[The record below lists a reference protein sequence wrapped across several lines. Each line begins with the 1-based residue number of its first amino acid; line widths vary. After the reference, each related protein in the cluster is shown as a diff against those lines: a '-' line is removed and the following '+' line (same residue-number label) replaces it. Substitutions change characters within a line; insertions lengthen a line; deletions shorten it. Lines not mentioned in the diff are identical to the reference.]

1 MPLPKVIYSLLALSS
16 LGVTAITA
24 ASFLPAGPPAN
35 GGLAGPDS
43 YSAAEFSRHLQS
55 QASGRTGRLLLDHH
69 CLQSD
74 ATAPDLREAARSRL
88 LNAGILTSAI
98 VCGLDHEQY
107 GAADAESDPR
117 DYAIEPLRDRHY
129 GLNLIDAPAAVVQD
143 DRRWLKHTLSP
154 GETLGTAWSTWGL
167 RLQTLYQL
175 LADAEHAAILNRVH
189 PGQEVA
195 ALLDDDGALQK
206 LRLWRDREAGT
217 EWVRDAETD
226 AYTRQDIG
234 NLREITHRAVTG
246 DVQGGVAAS
255 VAVVEALSV
264 AEAAVLGGVLDRYLL
279 PSPEETRNG
288 DWYTLLI
295 EHETFT
301 GDDTPYEIRLLAF
314 SYSGEALTVSAAR
327 HLDGRFYTPDG
338 HDLLPPFDRH
348 PFVGEYRLTSG
359 YNKGR
364 RHPVTGRIAPH
375 RGTDFSMPV
384 GTPLVAPA
392 NGTVIEVDSH
402 PLAGKFIV
410 IEHSQGYSTRYL
422 HLKQALVH
430 VGQSVQRGEQI
441 ALSGN
446 SGLTTSPHLHYE
458 LHVDGRAVDA
468 MQVDLPRSEP
478 LVGEDLAEFQRIAQP
493 LLAELRERASARQVA
508 LNRSGERGR

>member
-1 MPLPKVIYSLLALSS
+1 MPLPKVIYSLLVLSG

-35 GGLAGPDS
+35 GGVTGS
-43 YSAAEFSRHLQS
+43 STYAATDFSRDLHS

-69 CLQSD
+69 CLQGD
-74 ATAPDLREAARSRL
+74 ATAADLREAARSRL
-88 LNAGILTSAI
+88 LNAGAI
-98 VCGLDHEQY
+98 VCGLDHEQH
-107 GAADAESDPR
+107 GAGDAESDQP
-117 DYAIEPLRDRHY
+117 DYAIEPLRGRYY
-129 GLNLIDAPAAVVQD
+129 GLNLIDTPAAVVLD
-143 DRRWLKHTLSP
+143 GRRWLKHTLSP

-167 RLQTLYQL
+167 PLQTLYQL
-175 LADAEHAAILNRVH
+175 LADAENAAILNRVH

-195 ALLDDDGALQK
+195 TLLEEDGALQK

-217 EWVRDAETD
+217 EWVRDAETGG
-226 AYTRQDIG
+226 YTLQEIG

-246 DVQGGVAAS
+246 EVRGGVAAS
-255 VAVVEALSV
+255 AAIVEGLSA
-264 AEAAVLGGVLDRYLL
+264 AEAATLGGVLDRYL
-279 PSPEETRNG
+279 PFPDETRNS
-288 DWYTLLI
+288 DWYTVLI
-295 EHETFT
+295 EHETLT

-327 HLDGRFYTPDG
+327 HVDGRFYTPDG
-338 HDLLPPFDRH
+338 HDLLPPFDRQ
-348 PFVGEYRLTSG
+348 PFVGEYRVTSG

-384 GTPLVAPA
+384 GTPIVAPA

-402 PLAGKFIV
+402 PLAGKFVV
-410 IEHSQGYSTRYL
+410 IEHSQGYATRYL
-422 HLKQALVH
+422 HLKQALVR

-468 MQVDLPRSEP
+468 MRAELPRSEP
-478 LVGEDLAEFQRIAQP
+478 LVGEDLEEFQRIAQP
-493 LLAELRERASARQVA
+493 LLAELRDRASARQVA
-508 LNRSGERGR
+508 LSRSGERGR